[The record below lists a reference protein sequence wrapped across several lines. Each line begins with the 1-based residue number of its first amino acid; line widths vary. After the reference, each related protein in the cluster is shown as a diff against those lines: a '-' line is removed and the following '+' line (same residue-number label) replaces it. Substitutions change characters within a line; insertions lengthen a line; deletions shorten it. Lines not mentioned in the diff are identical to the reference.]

1 MWPFSNQLTLPKAGT
16 LRGLT
21 DWHCHLLPG
30 VDDGVQTLAQCLRVL
45 QSYEE
50 LGVAAVW
57 FTPHIMEDI
66 PNTPEQ
72 LQRAFDE
79 VRAAYRGP
87 ISLHLAAE
95 HMLDTLFAKRLQEGR
110 VMPIGTAGDTL
121 LVETSY
127 FNPPHAL
134 DQRLDAIR
142 QAGYHPLLA
151 HPERYLYMEGRDY
164 DRLRQLGVKFQL
176 NLGSLTG
183 VYGKTVKLKAQRLLQ
198 KGCYDRVGTDL
209 HRETTIQAMLR
220 AKLPAKLLQAL
231 PRYSE
236 P

>member
-1 MWPFSNQLTLPKAGT
+1 MWPFTTQQTLLKAAT
-16 LRGLT
+16 LQGFT

-30 VDDGVQTLAQCLRVL
+30 VDDGVPTLAHCLRVL
-45 QSYEE
+45 QRYEE
-50 LGVAAVW
+50 LGISTVW

-66 PNTPEQ
+66 PNTPER
-72 LQRAFDE
+72 LQEVFGQ
-79 VRAAYRGP
+79 VRAAYHGP
-87 ISLHLAAE
+87 LSLHLAAE
-95 HMLDTLFAKRLQEGR
+95 HMLDPLFAKRLQEGR

-127 FNPPHAL
+127 YNPPHAL
-134 DQRLDAIR
+134 DQRLNAVR

-164 DRLRQLGVKFQL
+164 DRLKQLGVKFQL

-183 VYGKTVKLKAQRLLQ
+183 IYGKAVKLTAQKLLQ
-198 KGCYDRVGTDL
+198 KGYYDRVGTDL
-209 HRETTIQAMLR
+209 HRDTTLQAILR
-220 AKLPAKLLQAL
+220 AKLPAKLLRAL
-231 PRYSE
+231 PLHSE

>member
-1 MWPFSNQLTLPKAGT
+1 MWPFTNQQTLPRAGT
-16 LRGLT
+16 LQGFT

-45 QSYEE
+45 QRYEE
-50 LGVAAVW
+50 LGVSTVW
-57 FTPHIMEDI
+57 FTPHIMEDM

-72 LQRAFDE
+72 LQRVFDE
-79 VRAAYRGP
+79 VRAAYRGS

-95 HMLDTLFAKRLQEGR
+95 HMLDPLFAKRLQEGR
-110 VMPIGTAGDTL
+110 AMPIGTAGDTL

-134 DQRLDAIR
+134 DLRLNAIR

-176 NLGSLTG
+176 NLSSLAG
-183 VYGKTVKLKAQRLLQ
+183 IYGKTVKLKAQRLLQ
-198 KGCYDRVGTDL
+198 KGYYDCVGTDL
-209 HRETTIQAMLR
+209 HRDTALQALLR
-220 AKLPAKLLQAL
+220 AKVPAKLLRAL
-231 PRYSE
+231 PLHRE

>member
-1 MWPFSNQLTLPKAGT
+1 MWPFSNQLTLSKAGT
-16 LRGLT
+16 LRGFT

-30 VDDGVQTLAQCLRVL
+30 VDDGVQTLDQCLRVL
-45 QSYEE
+45 QTYEE

-142 QAGYHPLLA
+142 RAGYHPLLA

-209 HRETTIQAMLR
+209 HRETVLQAMLR
-220 AKLPAKLLQAL
+220 AKLPAKLLRAL